1 MKLLDILFEQQA
13 QSKTP
18 ATVGFKSDYT
28 GVGGELEKTF
38 PIPQKKL
45 KPVKKPTA
53 NTYSDYALEM
63 IKKWEKF
70 SNKNYL
76 CPSKRNTIGYG
87 TRLDFHPELKNR
99 CITEAKA
106 VEVLKEDL
114 DKYAVGA
121 IKKFIQV
128 PLSQNQFDALC
139 SLIYNIGRPKFAES
153 NLLNDLNAKDWES
166 LKQNWAEFRIGDG
179 QVLPGWVKRRTEE
192 LKLFFA

>member
-13 QSKTP
+13 QLKNP

-53 NTYSDYALEM
+53 DTYSDYALEM

-179 QVLPGWVKRRTEE
+179 QVLPGLVKRRTEE

>member
-13 QSKTP
+13 QLKNP
-18 ATVGFKSDYT
+18 PTVGFKSDYT
-28 GVGGELEKTF
+28 GKGGELEKTF
-38 PIPQKKL
+38 PIPQKTL
-45 KPVKKPTA
+45 GVKKPIA
-53 NTYSDYALEM
+53 NTYSDYAVEM

-106 VEVLKEDL
+106 VEVLKQDL
-114 DKYAVGA
+114 NKYAVGA

-166 LKQNWAEFRIGDG
+166 LKQNWSEFRIGDG
-179 QVLPGWVKRRTEE
+179 QVLPGLIKRRSEE